1 MHLRRRRRR
10 LAKSR
15 VLVATVAAGL
25 GAVAVAFGAWAAIRP
40 ANDSG
45 RDLPIYEEYASI
57 LLDGHMP
64 YRDFSI
70 EYPPGAL
77 PMFVLPAVMF
87 GNAQDAHWSPPNDAG
102 RRYHRAFDSLVVLL
116 TAAMVTL
123 TALSLA
129 ALRRRAR
136 AQAISLAVVA
146 SSPLLIGHVFVERYD
161 VWPTALTAAALGAAV
176 RGRYRL
182 GGAALGVGAAAKIY
196 PALLV
201 PVLAIVAARHRGIRE
216 SIMSAASAV
225 GAAALVFLPFAI
237 ASWSATWQMLR
248 NQLGGGL
255 QVETLASS
263 VLVMTRHVTE
273 WVGLPPPPELTVR
286 PEEHGL
292 GRDVLHGAGIEATT
306 TTLNVLLVLV
316 LCLLWVALARSKN
329 DPREDLVRYSAAS
342 VAAALVLG
350 TVLSAQYV
358 TWLIPLIP
366 LVAGRRGT
374 AATLSFVVAAAL
386 THAWFPGDAYVSYLR
401 DFDPGATSLLLAR
414 NLALLATA
422 LALAVPG
429 RGVSGDRASSGRT
442 RRPQRLIG
450 IRRSEASV

>member
-1 MHLRRRRRR
+1 
-10 LAKSR
+10 
-15 VLVATVAAGL
+15 VLVATVAAAL
-25 GAVAVAFGAWAAIRP
+25 AVLAVAFGTWAAIRP

-45 RDLPIYEEYASI
+45 RDLPIYEEDASI
-57 LLDGHMP
+57 MLDGNMP
-64 YRDFSI
+64 YRDFYI

-77 PMFVLPAVMF
+77 PMFVLPAVIF
-87 GNAQDAHWSPPNDAG
+87 GDAQDAHWSPPNDAG

-123 TALSLA
+123 TVLSLA
-129 ALRRRAR
+129 ALRRPGRV
-136 AQAISLAVVA
+136 QAVSLGVVA

-161 VWPTALTAAALGAAV
+161 VLPTALTAAALAAAV

-182 GGAALGVGAAAKIY
+182 GGAALGLGAAAKIY
-196 PALLV
+196 PALLL
-201 PVLAIVAARHRGIRE
+201 PVLVIVAARHRGIRE
-216 SIMSAASAV
+216 SIASAASAV

-237 ASWSATWQMLR
+237 ASWSATWGMLR

-273 WVGLPPPPELTVR
+273 WLRLPPPAELTVR

-292 GRDVLHGAGIEATT
+292 GRDVLHGAGIQATT
-306 TTLNVLLVLV
+306 TTLNVLLVIV
-316 LCLLWVALARSKN
+316 LCLLWLALARSKN

-342 VAAALVLG
+342 MAAALVLG
-350 TVLSAQYV
+350 TVLSAQYI
-358 TWLIPLIP
+358 TWLVPLVP

-374 AATLSFVVAAAL
+374 AATLSFVAAAAL
-386 THAWFPGDAYVSYLR
+386 THAWFPSDNYGNYLR

-422 LALAVPG
+422 LTLVLPG
-429 RGVSGDRASSGRT
+429 RGVSGDRTSSERHTKPLPGHP
-442 RRPQRLIG
+442 PQPLG
-450 IRRSEASV
+450 TTTALSDKDNDRS

>member
-1 MHLRRRRRR
+1 MALRRRRRR
-10 LAKSR
+10 LTESR
-15 VLVATVAAGL
+15 VLVATVAAAL
-25 GAVAVAFGAWAAIRP
+25 GALAVAFGAWAAIRP

-57 LLDGHMP
+57 ILDGQMP
-64 YRDFSI
+64 YRDFGM

-77 PMFVLPAVMF
+77 PMFVLPAVAF
-87 GNAQDAHWSPPNDAG
+87 GDAQDAHWSPPNDAG
-102 RRYHRAFDSLVVLL
+102 RRYHRAFDSLVLLL

-123 TALSLA
+123 TAMSLA

-136 AQAISLAVVA
+136 AQALSLGVVA

-161 VWPTALTAAALGAAV
+161 VLPAALTAAALAAGV

-182 GGAALGVGAAAKIY
+182 GGAALGLGAAAKVY
-196 PALLV
+196 PALLL
-201 PVLAIVAARHRGIRE
+201 PVLVIVAARHRGIRE

-225 GAAALVFLPFAI
+225 GAAVLVFLPFAL
-237 ASWSATWQMLR
+237 ASWPGTWAMLR

-255 QVETLASS
+255 QVETLVSS
-263 VLVMTRHVTE
+263 MLVMTRNVTE
-273 WVGLPPPPELTVR
+273 WVGLATAELTVR

-306 TTLNVLLVLV
+306 TTLNVLLVIV
-316 LCLLWVALARSKN
+316 LCLLWLALARSKN
-329 DPREDLVRYSAAS
+329 DPREDLVRYSAVS

-358 TWLIPLIP
+358 TWLIPLVP

-374 AATLSFVVAAAL
+374 AATLSLVAAAAL
-386 THAWFPGDAYVSYLR
+386 THAWFPSDAYGNYLR
-401 DFDPGATSLLLAR
+401 NFDPGATSLLLAR

-422 LALAVPG
+422 LALAVPV
-429 RGVSGDRASSGRT
+429 RRVSRDGASSGRT
-442 RRPQRLIG
+442 PTP
-450 IRRSEASV
+450 ASVLGPK

>member
-1 MHLRRRRRR
+1 MALRRRRRR
-10 LAKSR
+10 LTESR
-15 VLVATVAAGL
+15 VLVATVAAAL
-25 GAVAVAFGAWAAIRP
+25 GALAVAFGAWAAIRP

-57 LLDGHMP
+57 ILDGQMP
-64 YRDFSI
+64 YRDFGM

-77 PMFVLPAVMF
+77 PMFVLPAVAF
-87 GNAQDAHWSPPNDAG
+87 GDAQDAHWSPPNDAG
-102 RRYHRAFDSLVVLL
+102 RRYHRAFDSLVLLL

-123 TALSLA
+123 TAMSLA

-136 AQAISLAVVA
+136 AQALSLGVVA

-161 VWPTALTAAALGAAV
+161 VLPAALTAAALAAGV

-182 GGAALGVGAAAKIY
+182 GGAALGLGAAAKVY
-196 PALLV
+196 PALLL
-201 PVLAIVAARHRGIRE
+201 PVLVIVAARHRGIRE

-225 GAAALVFLPFAI
+225 GAAVLVFLPFAL
-237 ASWSATWQMLR
+237 ASWPGTWAMLR

-255 QVETLASS
+255 QVETLMSS
-263 VLVMTRHVTE
+263 MLVMTWNVTE
-273 WVGLPPPPELTVR
+273 WVGLATAKLTVR

-292 GRDVLHGAGIEATT
+292 D
-306 TTLNVLLVLV
+306 
-316 LCLLWVALARSKN
+316 
-329 DPREDLVRYSAAS
+329 DPREDLVRYSAVS

-358 TWLIPLIP
+358 TWLIPLVP

-374 AATLSFVVAAAL
+374 AATLSFVAAAAL
-386 THAWFPGDAYVSYLR
+386 THAWFPSDFYGRYLG

-422 LALAVPG
+422 LALAVPVRRISRDG
-429 RGVSGDRASSGRT
+429 ASSGELQPPRACSG
-442 RRPQRLIG
+442 RNR
-450 IRRSEASV
+450 